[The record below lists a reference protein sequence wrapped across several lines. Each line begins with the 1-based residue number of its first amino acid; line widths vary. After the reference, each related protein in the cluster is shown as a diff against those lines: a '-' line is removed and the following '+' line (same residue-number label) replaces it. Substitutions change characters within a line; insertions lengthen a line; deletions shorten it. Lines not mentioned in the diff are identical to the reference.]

1 MVAMQSRLYGS
12 YRQRTFSEIFP
23 SVDKFIDEFMAS
35 PFSSAINDSSRRIL
49 YYMLYANYGN
59 SPISNSDENQFKYRV
74 WSTIYMYGPTWE
86 KRLEIQDKLR
96 KLSEDELLKGGKA
109 IYNHAFN
116 PGTAPT
122 TSDLEELDYINDQN
136 TTNYKKSKLEGYAI
150 LMELLK
156 TDVSRDFINKFKPMF
171 LKFVQPEYPLWYVD
185 NNDESEVLE
194 I

>member
-1 MVAMQSRLYGS
+1 MQSKLYGS
-12 YRQRTFSEIFP
+12 YRQRTFAEIFP
-23 SVDKFIDEFMAS
+23 SVDIFIDEFVAS

-74 WSTIYMYGPTWE
+74 WSTIFMYGPTWE
-86 KRLEIQDKLR
+86 KRLEVQDKLR
-96 KLSEDELLKGGKA
+96 KLSDDELLKGGKA

-116 PGTAPT
+116 PGTEPT
-122 TSDLEELDYINDQN
+122 TGSLEELDYINDQN
-136 TTNYKKSKLEGYAI
+136 TTNYKKSKLEGYGALI
-150 LMELLK
+150 TLLE
-156 TDVSRDFINKFKPMF
+156 TDVSKEFIDKFKPMF

>member
-1 MVAMQSRLYGS
+1 MVAMQSNLYGN

-23 SVDKFIDEFMAS
+23 NVDKFVDEFMAS
-35 PFSSAINDSSRRIL
+35 PFSSAINDHSRRIL

-74 WSTIYMYGPTWE
+74 WSTIFMYGPTWE

-96 KLSEDELLKGGKA
+96 KLSEDELMRGGKA

-116 PGTAPT
+116 PGTEPT
-122 TSDLEELDYINDQN
+122 TGSLEELDYINDQN

-156 TDVSRDFINKFKPMF
+156 TDVSRDFINKFKSLF